1 MIVELIKDPETGDL
15 ILPLSDEIFDGLGWK
30 IGDTIQWIDN
40 KDGSWTMKK
49 VEETQLVLVET
60 VSMFRQRYMIEVP
73 VGTDKQGNDKSLWAL
88 DTVTCND
95 AKEFSQEHL
104 GETIVSHRVVSRK
117 EAMTLCDTDNEY
129 ASNWNDDMKV
139 KAFYTSWEDKE

>member
-139 KAFYTSWEDKE
+139 KAFYTPWEDKE